1 MSVLRL
7 VAVVL
12 GLAACEA
19 APPDQ
24 LRLVTLAGS
33 GPGGLTGGLSLREL
47 PSPALESIGLAYGLA
62 VVHAGAAAERAGLK
76 VGDVVYGIGR
86 QPVLSL
92 EDFSRRLAEHAGTTI
107 GLLVR
112 RGKKDFYVAM
122 ELDDQGAPAPWPG
135 QPARDTLLR
144 T

>member
-1 MSVLRL
+1 MILLRL
-7 VAVVL
+7 VAVLL

-19 APPDQ
+19 APPDK

-33 GPGGLTGGLSLREL
+33 GPGGVSLREL
-47 PSPALESIGLAYGLA
+47 PAPTLESIGLTYGLA
-62 VVHAGAAAERAGLK
+62 VVHAGAAAERAGLR

-86 QPVLSL
+86 QPVRSL
-92 EDFSRRLAEHAGTTI
+92 EEFSRRLAAHAGTTI

-135 QPARDTLLR
+135 RPARDTLLR

>member
-1 MSVLRL
+1 MILLRL
-7 VAVVL
+7 AAVL
-12 GLAACEA
+12 LALAACEA
-19 APPDQ
+19 GPPDK
-24 LRLVTLAGS
+24 LRLVTLAGA
-33 GPGGLTGGLSLREL
+33 GPEGLSLREL

-62 VVHAGAAAERAGLK
+62 VVHAGTAAERAGLK

-86 QPVLSL
+86 QPVRSL
-92 EDFSRRLAEHAGTTI
+92 EEFSRRLAAHAGTTI

-122 ELDDQGAPAPWPG
+122 ELDERGAPAPWPG
-135 QPARDTLLR
+135 RPPTDTLLR

>member
-1 MSVLRL
+1 MTLLRL
-7 VAVVL
+7 LAVSL

-19 APPDQ
+19 APPDK

-33 GPGGLTGGLSLREL
+33 GPGGLSLREL
-47 PSPALESIGLAYGLA
+47 PSPALESIGLPYGLA
-62 VVHAGAAAERAGLK
+62 VVHAGATAERAGLK
-76 VGDVVYGIGR
+76 VGDVVYGVGR
-86 QPVLSL
+86 QPVRSL
-92 EDFSRRLAEHAGTTI
+92 EEFSRRLAEHAGTTI

-122 ELDDQGAPAPWPG
+122 ELDDPGTPAPWPG
-135 QPARDTLLR
+135 RPARDTLLR